1 MIIQRYIYTELLQ
14 KLAWILSLLIL
25 VLASN
30 RFVGFL
36 ADAAE
41 GHLPA
46 DMVFLMLGF
55 KMLATLPKILPVSI
69 LVAMLLAFS
78 RMASDR
84 ELVILAAAGVSKLFQ
99 VKVVVRFALVFCFFC
114 LCYHPLSCT
123 LG

>member
-1 MIIQRYIYTELLQ
+1 VIIQRYIYTELLQ

-46 DMVFLMLGF
+46 DMVF
-55 KMLATLPKILPVSI
+55 
-69 LVAMLLAFS
+69 
-78 RMASDR
+78 
-84 ELVILAAAGVSKLFQ
+84 
-99 VKVVVRFALVFCFFC
+99 
-114 LCYHPLSCT
+114 
-123 LG
+123 